1 MRKKFSEPLKNLVF
15 VHKTFY
21 KNLVFVFFIMQSR
34 FKAKCDADFAA
45 NGGSLWNGKY
55 IKPLLTGNSAGK
67 TALLVDGARRVGK
80 RYIAAKFAKTAYK
93 SYILIDFNIFI

>member
-1 MRKKFSEPLKNLVF
+1 MERKIY
-15 VHKTFY
+15 KT
-21 KNLVFVFFIMQSR
+21 
-34 FKAKCDADFAA
+34 
-45 NGGSLWNGKY
+45 
-55 IKPLLTGNSAGK
+55 LTDWKKNSAGK